1 MTNVAPSRGKSS
13 FPSTWAHQPPEGDC
27 GSRICSGTE
36 AGIATRHGA
45 EQGAAGEDQGRSHM
59 VTTDAG
65 WFVAPWGLLC
75 VKPQKY
81 LERLCRRLEDS
92 YEHTGEPEQEL
103 GVIDMNVT

>member
-1 MTNVAPSRGKSS
+1 
-13 FPSTWAHQPPEGDC
+13 
-27 GSRICSGTE
+27 
-36 AGIATRHGA
+36 
-45 EQGAAGEDQGRSHM
+45 M